1 MSLEA
6 GEPEGEGDA
15 RRSTRSETG
24 GYQEQ
29 VITTLTY
36 SLLSSTLSVVNKYTL
51 DTFPFPA
58 FVLAVQLTSTA
69 AVIYVGRVV
78 RLVNLS
84 LVSRKIVLGFVPLT
98 MSFFALLASR
108 LLLMATSPFNV
119 FLICK
124 SLTPFFVSLS
134 ETLYFGT
141 SWPTLQSFVAMLGM
155 AIGSVLYTRYDVQVS
170 ATCLTYAV
178 FFILC
183 SVFEGVVAKQTI
195 QKFTLNQN
203 TRTLL
208 MNALACPIAIIW
220 ALCMETK
227 ALTEIKLNSTLSL
240 GISCVLGLGMG
251 MATMHMRTI
260 FSATYV
266 SVVGVCNKFVS
277 LVLANLVLSG
287 SHSLQSTLS
296 TAFVLLCGS
305 FYNGNSAS
313 STVRTRNCVPV
324 LLLVVISPLGAW
336 NLRTRVH
343 INATTLPALVSDHS
357 HKTCQTAADNCEGP
371 FLWDTSTHRE
381 GFGSNLLNWRI
392 VSLQLSEILRFSWI
406 PSEFINSHDRADIS
420 TFLGLS
426 SPNCN
431 FGLIKE
437 QVTNGSLFV
446 ANITD
451 ILNTTGTT
459 STSGTCS
466 TSDGTCTTSTNV
478 SISTFRHLKSLNC
491 SVYKAMAESV
501 NRQIYRQHVFKYDEP
516 DRIERSQLYSHLHR
530 CMVEIHGQQLKR
542 DAASYTSTP
551 SFVRSSYLCARNRR
565 LAASGR
571 LKKSNEYRISLYFR
585 WGDVRGDLKNVKTY
599 NKRTGAVPFG
609 TLTRYTEQIQNIVSH
624 VLQTRTDRF
633 QTLGG
638 HIENRTVFFFSEG
651 TESEFATFFSK
662 DLLNITSFQIGGS
675 WMDAVDYMTQSNI
688 ILVGTKSETFIS
700 AIGKLCDYCKVIDV
714 RGGI

>member
-6 GEPEGEGDA
+6 GEPEGAGDA
-15 RRSTRSETG
+15 CRSTRSETG
-24 GYQEQ
+24 GYQDQ

-51 DTFPFPA
+51 DTFSFPA

-69 AVIYVGRVV
+69 AVIYMGRVV
-78 RLVNLS
+78 RCVNLS
-84 LVSRKIVLGFVPLT
+84 LVSWEIVLGFIPLT
-98 MSFFALLASR
+98 MSFFALLASS
-108 LLLMATSPFNV
+108 LLLMTNSPFNV

-124 SLTPFFVSLS
+124 SLTPFFMSLS

-141 SWPTLQSFVAMLGM
+141 SWPTLQSFVAMVGM
-155 AIGSVLYTRYDVQVS
+155 AIGSVLYTRYDVQLN
-170 ATCLTYAV
+170 ATCLLYAV
-178 FFILC
+178 FFIIC
-183 SVFEGVVAKQTI
+183 SVFEGVIAKQTI
-195 QKFTLNQN
+195 QKFALNQT

-227 ALTEIKLNSTLSL
+227 AMTEIKLNSALSL

-251 MATMHMRTI
+251 IATMHMRTI

-266 SVVGVCNKFVS
+266 SVVGVCNKFLS

-324 LLLVVISPLGAW
+324 LLLVVISALGAW

-343 INATTLPALVSDHS
+343 ISATTLLVSDHS

-381 GFGSNLLNWRI
+381 GFGSNLNWRRS
-392 VSLQLSEILRFSWI
+392 SLQLSEILRFSWI
-406 PSEFINSHDRADIS
+406 PSEFINSHGRADIS

-426 SPNCN
+426 SPDCN
-431 FGLIKE
+431 FALIKE

-446 ANITD
+446 KNITD
-451 ILNTTGTT
+451 MLNTGTSSTST
-459 STSGTCS
+459 STSGTSS
-466 TSDGTCTTSTNV
+466 TL
-478 SISTFRHLKSLNC
+478 RHLKSLNC

-501 NRQIYRQHVFKYDEP
+501 NRQIYSQHVFKYDEP
-516 DRIERSQLYSHLHR
+516 NRKERSQLYSHLRR

-542 DAASYTSTP
+542 DAASYTP
-551 SFVRSSYLCARNRR
+551 SFVNSYRCARNRR

-585 WGDVRGDLKNVKTY
+585 WGDVKGDLKNVSTY
-599 NKRTGAVPFG
+599 DKRTGTVPFG

-651 TESEFATFFSK
+651 TESEFATYFSK
-662 DLLNITSFQIGGS
+662 NLLNMTSFQIGGS

-700 AIGKLCDYCKVIDV
+700 AIQLLCDYCKVIDV
-714 RGGI
+714 HGGI